1 MASYRV
7 RALALKKT
15 KLGESDL
22 IVTLLAEDGCQVR
35 AVAKGARKP
44 GSRFGGRVEPF
55 TVADFMLHSGRTLE
69 TITDVE
75 VVVTHAP
82 LREDYDR
89 AQAASVVAD
98 FLDKATVE
106 CQREDRL
113 FALAC
118 ATLDAMESAEG
129 DTLLAL
135 VVAFLLKGM
144 AMHGYRPQFDACVS
158 CGVPVGDEAPFAFES
173 GGPACD
179 GCCAA
184 DGALAAGF
192 APLPQG
198 ARNALRVLMGAR
210 MSEVGSLGIPVR
222 VLAEAFAVIR
232 AFVAWHVPARM
243 KALGMYA
250 SELARTSREL

>member
-1 MASYRV
+1 MPPYRI
-7 RALALKKT
+7 RALSLKKT

-55 TVADFMLHSGRTLE
+55 TVADFMLHTGRTLE

-75 VVVTHAP
+75 IVVSHAP

-106 CQREDRL
+106 CQTEERL
-113 FALAC
+113 FALAG
-118 ATLDAMESAEG
+118 ATLDAMEPAEG

-144 AMHGYRPQFDACVS
+144 AMHGYRPQFDACAE
-158 CGVPVGDEAPFAFES
+158 CGEGVTGEAPFSLES
-173 GGPACD
+173 GGPVCS
-179 GCCAA
+179 GCTG
-184 DGALAAGF
+184 DGAGPDF
-192 APLPQG
+192 AHLPEG
-198 ARNALRVLMGAR
+198 ARNALRALMGAR
-210 MSEVGSLGIPVR
+210 MAEVGELGVPR
-222 VLAEAFAVIR
+222 PVLAEALAVVR
-232 AFVAWHVPARM
+232 AFVVYHVPARM
-243 KALGMYA
+243 KALAMYA
-250 SELARTSREL
+250 GEVAREPR